1 MANVVVTIRVMPE
14 SVDVDINSLNIEVM
28 KHLKKFTGREDEES
42 YKQSIVPVAFG
53 LNAIQVIFVYDEK
66 KGGTDP
72 VEDVLRNL
80 EGVGGV
86 EVIDV
91 RRAMG

>member
-1 MANVVVTIRVMPE
+1 MANVVITIRVMPE
-14 SVDVDINSLNIEVM
+14 SVDVDVELLKTEV
-28 KHLKKFTGREDEES
+28 LKEIKRFTGREDAES
-42 YKQSIVPVAFG
+42 YKEKIVPVAFG
-53 LNAIQVIFVYDEK
+53 LKGIEIIFVYDEK

-72 VEDVLRNL
+72 LEDILRNL
-80 EGVGGV
+80 ESVGGV

>member
-1 MANVVVTIRVMPE
+1 MSNVVVTIRVMPE
-14 SVDVDINSLNIEVM
+14 SIDVDINSLNEEVM

-42 YKQSIVPVAFG
+42 YKKSIVPVAFG
-53 LNAIQVIFVYDEK
+53 LQAIQIIFVYDEK

-72 VEDVLRNL
+72 LEDILRNM

-86 EVIDV
+86 EILDV

>member
-1 MANVVVTIRVMPE
+1 MANVVVTIKVMPE
-14 SVDVDINSLNIEVM
+14 SIDIDVEALKVEVL
-28 KHLKKFTGREDEES
+28 KEIKKFTGREDNES
-42 YKQSIVPVAFG
+42 YKEKIVPVAFG
-53 LNAIQVIFVYDEK
+53 LKGIEIIFVYDEK

-72 VEDVLRNL
+72 LEDILRNL

-86 EVIDV
+86 EITDV